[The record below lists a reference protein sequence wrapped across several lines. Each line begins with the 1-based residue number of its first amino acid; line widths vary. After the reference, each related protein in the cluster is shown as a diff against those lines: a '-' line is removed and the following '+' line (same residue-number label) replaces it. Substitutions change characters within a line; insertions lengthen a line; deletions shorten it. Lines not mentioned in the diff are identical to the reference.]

1 MKVDRVCGSDV
12 GILKLRLVGEILRT
26 ESARKARTWFSV
38 PQNLVQVSEKAY
50 LQVLQ
55 VCWLVGGPF
64 G

>member
-12 GILKLRLVGEILRT
+12 GILRLRLVGEILRT
-26 ESARKARTWFSV
+26 ESARKARTWFSG
-38 PQNLVQVSEKAY
+38 PQNLVQVSEKVY